1 MARILTVDDRDEN
14 LSLLE
19 DLLTGHGHTVESAR
33 NGAEALEAAR
43 RLPPDLVISDILMPV
58 MDGFTLCREWRQDGL
73 LKGRPFMFLTA
84 TYTDPKDEEFALS
97 LGADRFLLKPVEPDV
112 IAGAVTDL
120 LRDYEGG
127 ASAAEA
133 PSTIPTP
140 VFLRQYNEVLIR
152 KLEDKLADADKA
164 NRELV
169 LYRQHLERLVDSRT
183 TALKKTNVE
192 LRKLN
197 ELKENLTHLVVHDMR
212 SPLAAILGA
221 LELTTV
227 QANLPASVEDDLKR
241 ALHCTRRLT
250 EMTGTVLDVSR
261 MEAGEMPL
269 NLAEHDLFDLACSAA
284 DSVSILARMKNV
296 RISISGSPVVNRC
309 DAALIRRVIV
319 NLLDNAIKFSP
330 RSEPVNLDVAS
341 GRDSVLVS
349 VTDNGPGIPPEHQ
362 CRVFDKFFQ
371 VDAPT
376 RGLLPSPGLGL
387 ALCKLAVEAHH
398 GRIGIESEPG
408 HGSRFWFALPL

>member
-1 MARILTVDDRDEN
+1 
-14 LSLLE
+14 LL
-19 DLLTGHGHTVESAR
+19 H
-33 NGAEALEAAR
+33 
-43 RLPPDLVISDILMPV
+43 
-58 MDGFTLCREWRQDGL
+58 Q
-73 LKGRPFMFLTA
+73 
-84 TYTDPKDEEFALS
+84 
-97 LGADRFLLKPVEPDV
+97 
-112 IAGAVTDL
+112 
-120 LRDYEGG
+120 
-127 ASAAEA
+127 
-133 PSTIPTP
+133 
-140 VFLRQYNEVLIR
+140 
-152 KLEDKLADADKA
+152 
-164 NRELV
+164 
-169 LYRQHLERLVDSRT
+169 QHLERLVDSRT
-183 TALKKTNVE
+183 TELKKTNAE

-212 SPLAAILGA
+212 SPLAVILGA
-221 LELTTV
+221 LELTTF
-227 QANLPASVEDDLKR
+227 QANLPASVEDDLKK

-250 EMTGTVLDVSR
+250 EMTGTLLDVSR

-284 DSVSILARMKNV
+284 DSVSFLARMKNV

-309 DAALIRRVIV
+309 DAGLIRRVIV

-362 CRVFDKFFQ
+362 SRVFDKFFQ

-408 HGSRFWFALPL
+408 RGSRFWFDLPL